1 MNVFFRNLLGFM
13 EVMVLEYIE
22 RVLKISSRK
31 VLFVYISR
39 LIF

>member
-13 EVMVLEYIE
+13 EVMVLEDIE
-22 RVLKISSRK
+22 LVLKISSRK
-31 VLFVYISR
+31 GLFVYISR